1 MGKIAQTGGRK
12 RAQSGSFSNNLGRKR
27 PFSPQNEDEEEE
39 EEEKD
44 EAEDLLGRSS
54 RAALLTERTRVRL
67 AGWDFFWGKKWRNW
81 VLHALPGVLQN
92 ELTAEEKRRAHQKE
106 LATQLNEEARR
117 RLTEQKGEQ
126 QIQK

>member
-1 MGKIAQTGGRK
+1 MGV
-12 RAQSGSFSNNLGRKR
+12 LGAFWAEFER
-27 PFSPQNEDEEEE
+27 FSP
-39 EEEKD
+39 
-44 EAEDLLGRSS
+44 DLSISGVKRSVFGANS
-54 RAALLTERTRVRL
+54 SV
-67 AGWDFFWGKKWRNW
+67 F
-81 VLHALPGVLQN
+81 GVIWHQN